1 MQIVRHTP
9 LLVFSKQ
16 ENVRLLMEQ
25 GMSHIEQDHI
35 QIKSF
40 IASAW
45 TSAFEEAAKLQNSQ

>member
-1 MQIVRHTP
+1 
-9 LLVFSKQ
+9 
-16 ENVRLLMEQ
+16 MEQ

-40 IASAW
+40 IATAW